1 MQLLK
6 IRYLCGIMCFVSLCS
21 LLCLNR
27 FQDLSA
33 KDDSIPAVF
42 HCAVSTL
49 QSKHQGAVTD
59 ITWLPPTFM
68 VRLTH
73 GGLITLDVTLETS
86 ISPI

>member
-6 IRYLCGIMCFVSLCS
+6 IHHLCGVMCFVSLCS
-21 LLCLNR
+21 LLCLNC

-68 VRLTH
+68 VRPTR
-73 GGLITLDVTLETS
+73 GGLIASDGTL
-86 ISPI
+86 

>member
-6 IRYLCGIMCFVSLCS
+6 THYLCGIVCFVSLCS
-21 LLCLNR
+21 FLCLHC

-42 HCAVSTL
+42 HCAVSAL

-59 ITWLPPTFM
+59 ITWLPPTVM

-73 GGLITLDVTLETS
+73 GWLATLDGTL
-86 ISPI
+86 